1 MLRIRKGIKK
11 MNQKKNKFLNDLRII
26 KNKIIID
33 ATIHLMIL

>member
-26 KNKIIID
+26 KNKIFID